1 MTPGVKPLG
10 DMVTIKPIYA
20 ERVQTAGMDIDVRM
34 TAGGVALPDSV
45 DNSPIYGVV
54 VALGDGYIEGCSKC
68 QPNGTH
74 HVFALTVGDE
84 ILFPPWKCTSVILDD
99 EEYFLIAERD
109 VCGIRVT
116 G

>member
-45 DNSPIYGVV
+45 DNAPIEGIVM
-54 VALGDGYIEGCSKC
+54 ALGDGYIDGCPKC
-68 QPNGTH
+68 EPDGKRHYFT
-74 HVFALTVGDE
+74 LKVGDKVLYP
-84 ILFPPWKCTSVILDD
+84 IWKATSIVLDD
-99 EEYFLIAERD
+99 EDWHLVSERD
-109 VCGIRVT
+109 VVGIRD
-116 G
+116 